1 MQYQELKKED
11 SWQYYGAGVFG
22 ELEVDST
29 QQLDG
34 DKLDG
39 ILNLLVTDK
48 GTEQERNGTIKI
60 SDDHI
65 ISYRFKKTL
74 PWGDEAVQ
82 PIDTCNTNTP
92 TSTKQA
98 DSESTGTPRGITRL
112 INWLRRF
119 VGAFLEAWRSTR
131 EQQKKDDW
139 IRRRDRGEV

>member
-22 ELEVDST
+22 ELEVDSSK
-29 QQLDG
+29 QLDG

-48 GTEQERNGTIKI
+48 GTEQERTGTIKV
-60 SDDHI
+60 SEGHI

-82 PIDTCNTNTP
+82 PENTCNTNTP

-98 DSESTGTPRGITRL
+98 DNESTVTLPGITRL
-112 INWLRRF
+112 MNWLRRF
-119 VGAFLEAWRSTR
+119 VEAFREAWRKSQSR
-131 EQQKKDDW
+131 
-139 IRRRDRGEV
+139 